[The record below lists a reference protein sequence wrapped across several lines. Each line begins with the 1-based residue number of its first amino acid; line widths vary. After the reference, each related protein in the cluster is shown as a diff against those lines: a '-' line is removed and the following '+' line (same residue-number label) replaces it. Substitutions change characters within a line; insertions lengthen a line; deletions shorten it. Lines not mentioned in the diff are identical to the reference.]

1 MGTGKIVA
9 ATAFTAF
16 GLLVLP
22 ILVHAQSDKKM
33 EPIYDLKNTTELQAQ
48 TFKSGGLL
56 GSYKHISLFPV
67 PQANSVG
74 TNDMGNA
81 ITLIS
86 FPKGSISFDKHF
98 RHADDISGG
107 GKFLPTISNDLIG
120 FGQVRVFHLFDFKKK
135 LHREYRI
142 VFPFTQYIDNIAIAD
157 SSQRHFLFEIE
168 AQKDNPKNSFDVDI
182 FLQLIDLSGSTPTL
196 LKEIREEPGTVLTTS
211 NDRVFLYRVRK
222 QKLWVY
228 DMNLESAHHPLED
241 VMKKH
246 MNILNPE
253 KDEIGFSRIRLHP
266 TLPFAILYGGYHG
279 STYINWSNDREALPH
294 LLIDYTTDFTFSPDG
309 KWVVF
314 QKDYPEPAK
323 TYLMPVSDKY
333 PHYLGS
339 PIHLS
344 NVSFNIGKFAW
355 STNPTAIV
363 GSLLDKLYRWDLENQ
378 DFPEKGK
385 MSFHE
390 YVVQEDLKKL
400 TREKKQGLG
409 K

>member
-1 MGTGKIVA
+1 METIKYI
-9 ATAFTAF
+9 
-16 GLLVLP
+16 LLVFISML
-22 ILVHAQSDKKM
+22 LVPQTTFAHGDKQM
-33 EPIYDLKNTTELQAQ
+33 EPIYDLKDTTALHAQ
-48 TFKSGGLL
+48 TFKNGRLFS
-56 GSYKHISLFPV
+56 SYKQISLFPV
-67 PQANSVG
+67 PQANTVG

-86 FPKGSISFDKHF
+86 FPKGSVSFEKYF

-107 GKFLPTISNDLIG
+107 GKYLPPVSDDLIG
-120 FGQVRVFHLFDFKKK
+120 FGQVRVFHMFDFKKK

-142 VFPFTQYIDNIAIAD
+142 VFPFTQYIDNVAIAD
-157 SSQRHFLFEIE
+157 ARQRHFIFEIE
-168 AQKDNPKNSFDVDI
+168 SQKENPKNSFDVDKH
-182 FLQLIDLSGSTPTL
+182 LLLIDLSGDKTSII
-196 LKEIREEPGTVLTTS
+196 KEVYKEPGTVWTTTK
-211 NDRVFLYRVRK
+211 DRILLYRIRK

-228 DMNLESAHHPLED
+228 DMNLEPAHHPLED
-241 VMKKH
+241 VMKKY

-266 TLPFAILYGGYHG
+266 TLPFAILYGGYRG
-279 STYINWSNDREALPH
+279 STYINWSSDRDTLPH

-323 TYLMPVSDKY
+323 TYLMPISEKY

-355 STNPTAIV
+355 TTNPTAVV
-363 GSLLDKLYRWDLENQ
+363 GSHLDKLYRWDLENR

-385 MSFHE
+385 MSFHD
-390 YVVQEDLKKL
+390 YVVREDLKKL
-400 TREKKQGLG
+400 TKEKRQGLA